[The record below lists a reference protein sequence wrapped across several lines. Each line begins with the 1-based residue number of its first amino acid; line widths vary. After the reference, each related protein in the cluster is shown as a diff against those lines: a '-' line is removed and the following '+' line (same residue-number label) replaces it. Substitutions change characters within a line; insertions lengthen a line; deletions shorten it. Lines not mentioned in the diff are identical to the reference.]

1 MKSIVWKIHLK
12 SSPEIV
18 FDFLSTTS
26 GREKFWAEKAP
37 EVNGI
42 IHFSFP
48 NGESYESQILK
59 SKTNTEFQLDYFNSM
74 VKFSLEP
81 TKTNGTDLTLTNE
94 GVAEDEYLE
103 VHSGWVS
110 VLMSLKAAVDFQ
122 IDLRNHTPN
131 KTWDQKYIDN

>member
-18 FDFLSTTS
+18 FGFLSTTS

-37 EVNGI
+37 EVNGT

-59 SKTNTEFQLDYFNSM
+59 SNTNIEFQLDYFNST

-81 TKTNGTDLTLTNE
+81 SLNNGTDLTLTNE

-103 VHSGWVS
+103 VHSGWIS